1 MPPRKSKF
9 WEGKPILSWVV
20 DDFDQLNNIMTQD
33 EITRLLERYKNRSY
47 NNGISKIVTNSTF
60 SLNLGGQTQKN
71 KLIATEKPI
80 GVFNFSLA
88 SKTLFPLSEFFSEE
102 LKQKDPSRFA
112 GLNLQ
117 EGIVPNILIKSI
129 MIGGEKKYYY
139 KDDDGVEFLCV
150 KRVKGTTAQENGV
163 PNAKLEYA
171 SKTKKVF
178 QTYQKQGGKVRYVE
192 LYSLFYYPTTDSF
205 SLRDDL
211 QFSIRHLPAMMVA
224 EYLESVGVKVR
235 IYMTRFVE
243 LGNRIALR
251 QNSVDNNTPLP
262 LYQQGIAIDPN
273 NQFESELLVQ
283 PIIAKEFQ
291 QEINNPLAYLI
302 SSESMKD
309 IYEAV
314 ATKTFNEETTTRPR
328 SLLGNPTFDQEQY
341 WEGFER
347 YKNKYQQYVELGL
360 FKAKEVLPEAMIL
373 FHDQG
378 IARNLKNFQVSIEA
392 EINKTGIDMYLD
404 PEVNAF
410 FIWWMKFSANIIKHK
425 INVINSNEVLK
436 DLRAIKYEVSQSI
449 ADAKRIVET
458 TQNQGLKTQLEL
470 YLDRILGT
478 YNIMSYRSGTATFD
492 FDKYINNIVDELN
505 VFAQGGFYE
514 TSDED
519 IEKRLEFK
527 QMILDEL
534 KKV

>member
-1 MPPRKSKF
+1 
-9 WEGKPILSWVV
+9 
-20 DDFDQLNNIMTQD
+20 MTQD

-47 NNGISKIVTNSTF
+47 NDGISKIITNSTF
-60 SLNLGGQTQKN
+60 NLNLGGQTQKN

-88 SKTLFPLSEFFSEE
+88 SKTLFPLSEFYSEE
-102 LKQKDPSRFA
+102 LKQKDPDRFSN
-112 GLNLQ
+112 LNLQ
-117 EGIVPNILIKSI
+117 SGVVPNLLIKSI
-129 MIGGEKKYYY
+129 TVGGDKKYYY
-139 KDDDGVEFLCV
+139 KDDDGFEFLCV
-150 KRVKGTTAQENGV
+150 KRVEGQTAVDNKV
-163 PNAKLEYA
+163 PNAKLKYA

-224 EYLESVGVKVR
+224 EYLESIGVKVR

-251 QNSVDNNTPLP
+251 QNSVNNKTPLP
-262 LYQQGIAIDPN
+262 LYEQGIVIDPN
-273 NQFESELLVQ
+273 NQFDTQLLVQ

-302 SSESMKD
+302 SSESMKE
-309 IYEAV
+309 IYEEV
-314 ATKTFNEETTTRPR
+314 ATKTFKEETTTKPR
-328 SLLGNPTFDQEQY
+328 TLLGNPTFDQEEY

-378 IARNLKNFQVSIEA
+378 IARNLKDFQKAIETA
-392 EINKTGIDMYLD
+392 TNKTDVDAYLD
-404 PEVNAF
+404 PEVNQF

-449 ADAKRIVET
+449 ADAKRIVDT
-458 TQNQGLKTQLEL
+458 TQNQALKRELEL

-478 YNIMSYRSGTATFD
+478 YNIMSYRSGTSTFD

-514 TSDED
+514 TSDDD
-519 IEKRLEFK
+519 IDKRLDFK
-527 QMILDEL
+527 EMIITEL